1 MVDFAICYDWVFV
14 RGFSP
19 RHEVACNRQI
29 PCHRARLSHGEI
41 AISRNR
47 CNACHA
53 VLGATNRA
61 VCAINDKREGREL
74 RQRFFEVVG
83 FSFWQA
89 EFAFEGSFED
99 GCKAMSPNTSLWLAH
114 PKEECH
120 DVKGRVSLEP
130 KENEKE
136 FITRG
141 AQNGISPC
149 PQRALTTRA
158 RSEHRSRLLGSKPCF
173 VKGR

>member
-1 MVDFAICYDWVFV
+1 MSSTRSGLPQKNDAFIPDSDDVFDSVSLFAPTVT
-14 RGFSP
+14 GL
-19 RHEVACNRQI
+19 A
-29 PCHRARLSHGEI
+29 SHP
-41 AISRNR
+41 
-47 CNACHA
+47 

-120 DVKGRVSLEP
+120 DVEGRVSLEP
-130 KENEKE
+130 EENEKE
-136 FITRG
+136 FVTRV
-141 AQNGISPC
+141 AQRGIAPSPK
-149 PQRALTTRA
+149 RALPTSA